1 MTHANEKDLELD
13 SAYFIAFDMA
23 RNALKKGLAESSDLN
38 VTQYR
43 TLMKILGAKGESLS
57 QTRLK
62 EALRLAANVV
72 TGALS
77 VLEEHGYVMR
87 ESGRD
92 ARTRYIS
99 ITPAGISHIDEV
111 NEAVVRRLYEDF
123 PTKNPTFRTIL
134 EAAIAAGARI
144 DPPLNPSAIVRH
156 PASRAL
162 VAIEFIQQETERA
175 LKTTCGASFNE
186 CRIVQFLGEKSAPV
200 RIGVIA
206 DELGLSPVNVA
217 RAADRLVQRRW
228 AQRLGSPSD
237 RKAVYV
243 KLTAEGEYQSRLIAS
258 TINELAS
265 TQLWINLTPKQREA
279 IEKVGHVVI
288 ADLNKQREAARRAE
302 MEALEPLG

>member
-43 TLMKILGAKGESLS
+43 TLMKILGAKGEPLS
-57 QTRLK
+57 QARLK

-134 EAAIAAGARI
+134 EAAIAAGAQI
-144 DPPLNPSAIVRH
+144 DPLLNPSATVRH

-186 CRIVQFLGEKSAPV
+186 CR
-200 RIGVIA
+200 
-206 DELGLSPVNVA
+206 A
-217 RAADRLVQRRW
+217 RAIPRQRGACRRSPRP
-228 AQRLGSPSD
+228 AQMGATPRV
-237 RKAVYV
+237 AVRP
-243 KLTAEGEYQSRLIAS
+243 EGGVRQTHRRGRV
-258 TINELAS
+258 
-265 TQLWINLTPKQREA
+265 PKQAHRQHHQRTRE
-279 IEKVGHVVI
+279 H
-288 ADLNKQREAARRAE
+288 AAVDQ
-302 MEALEPLG
+302 PDP